1 MDRRL
6 QIGQWKSA
14 GVDIDDM
21 FETGEARQTVH
32 YVQVSQ
38 LDHANEKQFL
48 TIDCTTADRTQADHG
63 RTRLMAIACPPMA
76 RLNGAGAAVA
86 FG

>member
-14 GVDIDDM
+14 GVDIDDV

-63 RTRLMAIACPPMA
+63 RTRLMAIAWSSVA
-76 RLNGAGAAVA
+76 RFGSLDAAVA